1 MKYYTA
7 KLNGL
12 TGFNILNF
20 WKAGKLL
27 GINETLYIRKT
38 EVIIF
43 GGRVLQLRTEESMV
57 STKRTQKMNNRK
69 KQDSFLRREEYK
81 LPCDAA
87 VTRVVSVGPASVYH
101 SEPSSSSFCLWGA
114 PSVSFYQLPQIF
126 ADVASFSG
134 LISNMDN
141 SLSRQKNYVVV
152 PGSASGDIRSVDIQP
167 DDSIWSFILPCQ
179 F

>member
-20 WKAGKLL
+20 WEAGKLL
-27 GINETLYIRKT
+27 GINETLYISKT

-57 STKRTQKMNNRK
+57 STERAQKMNNQK
-69 KQDSFLRREEYK
+69 MQDSFLRREEHK
-81 LPCDAA
+81 LPCDVA
-87 VTRVVSVGPASVYH
+87 VTRVVSVGPVSSYH
-101 SEPSSSSFCLWGA
+101 SEPSSSNFCLWGA
-114 PSVSFYQLPQIF
+114 PSVSFYQLPQVRGF
-126 ADVASFSG
+126 PDVASLSG
-134 LISNMDN
+134 LISNRTTWVCQSQLLGLSALWAS
-141 SLSRQKNYVVV
+141 SLMA
-152 PGSASGDIRSVDIQP
+152 PFGP
-167 DDSIWSFILPCQ
+167 LILPCQ